1 MESCSE
7 EVDIS
12 FMEIWQ
18 CCQKSRLVF
27 DFCILLT
34 VIQKKVGIDEGNGN
48 KSWVCTVF
56 PCNSSWCDCHAQLST
71 EITICLEYDWC
82 LLISKVDIGMLGQ
95 YFWISR
101 FLA

>member
-18 CCQKSRLVF
+18 CCQKSRFVF
-27 DFCILLT
+27 GFCILLT
-34 VIQKKVGIDEGNGN
+34 VIQKKVGIDEGSGN
-48 KSWVCTVF
+48 KSWVFTVF
-56 PCNSSWCDCHAQLST
+56 PCNSSWCDCHAQRST
-71 EITICLEYDWC
+71 EITICLKYDWC
-82 LLISKVDIGMLGQ
+82 LLISKVDIGTFGQ
-95 YFWISR
+95 YIWTSQ

>member
-18 CCQKSRLVF
+18 CCQKSRFVF
-27 DFCILLT
+27 GFCILLT
-34 VIQKKVGIDEGNGN
+34 VIQKKVGIDEGSGN
-48 KSWVCTVF
+48 KSWVFTVF
-56 PCNSSWCDCHAQLST
+56 PCNSSWCDCHAQRSA
-71 EITICLEYDWC
+71 EITICLKYDWC
-82 LLISKVDIGMLGQ
+82 LLISKVDIGTFGQ
-95 YFWISR
+95 YIWTSQ